1 MTAIPKSSYTLQEYF
16 ELEKNS
22 EEKFEYWDGNIWTM
36 SGASLEHNQIT
47 RNLGTEFDIQLR
59 ERGCQSFPAD
69 MRVKVPSYP
78 PYRYP
83 DLTALCGEPVIENI
97 EGLDMLVNPQLIIE
111 VLSKSTEAF
120 DRGDKFI
127 YYESIESFIE
137 YILVAQR
144 RPHVT
149 QYVKQEGGLWLR
161 ADFTSIT
168 DVVECSSVPCRF
180 SLSDIY
186 RDVAFQNTQQENQN
200 EREPQA

>member
-1 MTAIPKSSYTLQEYF
+1 MTAIPKTSYTLQEYI

-22 EEKFEYWDGNIWTM
+22 EEKFEYWDGNVWTM

-59 ERGCQSFPAD
+59 GKSCQSFPAD

-83 DLTALCGEPVIENI
+83 DLTALCGKVITEKF
-97 EGLDMLVNPQLIIE
+97 EGLDLLVNPQLIVE
-111 VLSKSTEAF
+111 VLSPTTEAF
-120 DRGDKFI
+120 DRGDKFT

-137 YILVAQR
+137 YLLVAQR

-149 QYVKQEGGLWLR
+149 QYVKQESGLWLR
-161 ADFTSIT
+161 ADYTSLT
-168 DVVECSSVPCRF
+168 DVVECLSVPCRF
-180 SLSDIY
+180 SLNAIY
-186 RDVAFQNTQQENQN
+186 RDVVFPDAQQRNQN
-200 EREPQA
+200 ESES